1 MQRFATALVV
11 AAGTGAML
19 AGALGGC
26 SRTPSTA
33 VRRPVAAAVAQTSAS
48 CRECHEEIYRAWQ
61 GTDHARANRPLDP
74 VRDAAA
80 FSIATEIADGGARFA
95 LVSHNR
101 RPVMIEQRT
110 DGTTRELAPDFILGA
125 KPLWQPLVP
134 APGGRWQPTDM
145 AFDVKRGEWFNVFG
159 AENRQPGEWGHWTGR
174 GMNWNS
180 MCAPCHMTGY
190 RKNYDPATDSYRSS
204 WVEHGVGCIQCHGA
218 MPDDHRFLPKNTT
231 RPLGAP
237 KPGPFFGDRTKM
249 MQVCATCHAR
259 GEPLTGDFQPG
270 DTYADHHRL
279 VIPVDPH
286 TYFPDGQQRDED
298 FNWTSFRLSRMG
310 GHGGVTCFDCHDPHT
325 TKTLLPIDQNQL
337 CLQCHAAPGRE
348 QPNGVRAVPIDP
360 LAHSHHK
367 DGSTGNSCVA
377 CHMPTTT
384 YMQRAPRHDH
394 GFLIPD
400 PLLNRELGIPDA
412 CSRCHTDKPVEWSI
426 EAAEK
431 WYGDRMDTRQRRR
444 TRAIVAAQAG
454 RPEAVDGLLT
464 LWPKEDI
471 AVWRATMLELLAGA
485 ANDPRVATVAREALR
500 DADPLVRSAAARTVG
515 RGADERTALAPL
527 LNDPVRSVRLDVA
540 WVLSREL
547 PVDSAAR
554 RELDAYLALGLD
566 QPGGLALFAQDLAN
580 RGRFDEAEGKL
591 TQAIEWDANSPGL
604 RQTLGLVL
612 ASAGK
617 TGEAAAQL
625 ARAADL
631 APNDGELAQSA
642 ALAFAEIGRMG
653 DAERYLRLAVARVPD
668 LHRAWYN
675 LGLLLAQQ
683 RRAADAVAALG
694 AAEKAAPAIAD
705 YPYALATVLLQT
717 GDRRGAQAAA
727 ARALAIDPSRADA
740 RQLLRLVTQP

>member
-1 MQRFATALVV
+1 
-11 AAGTGAML
+11 ML
-19 AGALGGC
+19 ASTLGGC
-26 SRTPSTA
+26 SRSQPPA
-33 VRRPVAAAVAQTSAS
+33 ARRPVSAAVAQTSAS
-48 CRECHEEIYRAWQ
+48 CRECHEEIFRAWQ
-61 GTDHARANRPLDP
+61 GTDHALANRSLDP
-74 VRDAAA
+74 ARDAAA
-80 FSIATEIADGGARFA
+80 FAAASEIADGGARFA
-95 LVSHNR
+95 LASR
-101 RPVMIEQRT
+101 DGRPTMTEKRP
-110 DGTTRELAPDFILGA
+110 DGTMREHAPDFILGA
-125 KPLWQPLVP
+125 KPLWQPLV
-134 APGGRWQPTDM
+134 ATGRGRWQPTDM

-204 WVEHGVGCIQCHGA
+204 WVEQGVGCIQCHGA
-218 MPDDHRFLPKNTT
+218 MPDEHRFLPKNAT
-231 RPLGAP
+231 RPAGAP
-237 KPGPFFGDRTKM
+237 KPAPFFGDRTKW

-270 DTYADHHRL
+270 DLYADHYRL
-279 VIPVDPH
+279 VLPVDPH
-286 TYFPDGQQRDED
+286 TYYPDGQQRDED
-298 FNWTSFRLSRMG
+298 FTWTSFRLSRMG

-337 CLQCHAAPGRE
+337 CMQCHAAPGRE
-348 QPNGVRAVPIDP
+348 QSNGVRAAPIDP

-367 DGSTGNSCVA
+367 EGSTGNSCVA
-377 CHMPTTT
+377 CHMPTTN

-412 CSRCHTDKPVEWSI
+412 CSRCHADKPVEWSI

-454 RPEAVDGLLT
+454 RPEAVNALLA

-485 ANDPRVATVAREALR
+485 ANDPRVAAVAREALR
-500 DADPLVRSAAARTVG
+500 DTDPLVRSAAVRVVG
-515 RGADERTALAPL
+515 RSADAAAMLTPL
-527 LNDPVRSVRLDVA
+527 LSDPVRSVRLDTA
-540 WVLSREL
+540 WALSREL
-547 PVDSAAR
+547 PADSAAR
-554 RELDAYLALGLD
+554 RELDAYLALGVD
-566 QPGGLALFAQDLAN
+566 QPGGLALLAQDLAN
-580 RGRFDEAEGKL
+580 RGRLDEAEAKL
-591 TQAIEWDANSPGL
+591 TKAIEWDANSAGL

-625 ARAADL
+625 ARGADL

-642 ALAFAEIGRMG
+642 ALAFAEIGRMD
-653 DAERYLRLAVARVPD
+653 DAERYLRLAVARAPG

-694 AAEKAAPAIAD
+694 AAEKAAPRIAD

-717 GDRRGAQAAA
+717 GDRRGAQVAA
-727 ARALAIDPSRADA
+727 ARALAIDPARDDA
-740 RQLLRLVTQP
+740 RQLLRLAAQP

>member
-1 MQRFATALVV
+1 MW
-11 AAGTGAML
+11 
-19 AGALGGC
+19 LG
-26 SRTPSTA
+26 S
-33 VRRPVAAAVAQTSAS
+33 
-48 CRECHEEIYRAWQ
+48 
-61 GTDHARANRPLDP
+61 DHALANRKLDP
-74 VRDAAA
+74 QRDGAA
-80 FSIATEIADGGARFA
+80 FSVAPEIADGGARFA
-95 LVSHNR
+95 LALKDG
-101 RPVMIEQRT
+101 RPVMKEKRP
-110 DGTTRELAPDFILGA
+110 DGTSRAFAPDFVLGA

-218 MPDDHRFLPKNTT
+218 MPDEHRFLPKNTT
-231 RPLGAP
+231 RPAGSP
-237 KPGPFFGDRTKM
+237 KPEPFFGDRTTM

-259 GEPLTGDFQPG
+259 GEPLTGNFEPG
-270 DTYADHHRL
+270 ALYADHYRL
-279 VIPVDPH
+279 VLPVNPN
-286 TYFPDGQQRDED
+286 TYYPDGQQRDED

-325 TKTLLPIDQNQL
+325 TKTILPVDQNQL

-348 QPNGVRAVPIDP
+348 QPNGARAVPIDP

-367 DGSTGNSCVA
+367 EGSTGNSCVA
-377 CHMPTTT
+377 CHMPTTN

-412 CSRCHTDKPVEWSI
+412 CSRCHNDKPVEWSV

-431 WYGDRMDTRQRRR
+431 WYGERMDTRQRRR

-454 RPEAVDGLLT
+454 LPEAVDALLAI
-464 LWPKEDI
+464 WPTEDI
-471 AVWRATMLELLAGA
+471 AVWRATMLELLARA
-485 ANDPRVATVAREALR
+485 AGEPRVSTIAREALR
-500 DADPLVRSAAARTVG
+500 DGDPLVRSAAVRVVG
-515 RGADERTALAPL
+515 QTADAQALLPPL
-527 LNDPVRSVRLDVA
+527 LGDPVRSVRLDVA
-540 WVLSREL
+540 WALSREL
-547 PVDSAAR
+547 PAGSAAR
-554 RELDAYLALGLD
+554 HELDDYLALGVD
-566 QPGGLALFAQDLAN
+566 QPTGLALRAQDLAN
-580 RGRFDEAEGKL
+580 RGKLNEAEAEL
-591 TQAIEWDANSPGL
+591 TKAVAWDANSPGL
-604 RQTLGLVL
+604 RQMLGVVL
-612 ASAGK
+612 ASGGK
-617 TGEAAAQL
+617 MDAAASQL

-631 APNDGELAQSA
+631 ASSDGEMALSA
-642 ALAFAEIGRMG
+642 ALAFAETGRTG
-653 DAERYLRLAVARVPD
+653 EAERYLRLAVARAPG

-683 RRAADAVAALG
+683 RRATEAIAALT
-694 AAEKAAPAIAD
+694 AAQEAAPKIAD

-717 GDRRGAQAAA
+717 GDRRGAQSAA
-727 ARALAIDPSRADA
+727 ARALVIDPSRDDA
-740 RQLLRLVTQP
+740 RQLLWSTGP

>member
-1 MQRFATALVV
+1 M
-11 AAGTGAML
+11 
-19 AGALGGC
+19 
-26 SRTPSTA
+26 
-33 VRRPVAAAVAQTSAS
+33 AQKSAS
-48 CRECHEEIYRAWQ
+48 CRECHEEIFRAWE
-61 GTDHARANRPLDP
+61 GTDHALANRPLDP
-74 VRDAAA
+74 ARHGAA
-80 FSIATEIADGGARFA
+80 FAVAVEIVDGGARFT
-95 LVSHNR
+95 LGSRNG
-101 RPVMIEQRT
+101 RPTMTEKRT
-110 DGTTRELAPDFILGA
+110 DGTRREHAPDFILGA
-125 KPLWQPLVP
+125 KPLWQPLVA

-218 MPDDHRFLPKNTT
+218 MPDEHRLLPKNAT
-231 RPLGAP
+231 RPAGAP
-237 KPGPFFGDRTKM
+237 MPAPFFGDRTKWI
-249 MQVCATCHAR
+249 QVCASCHAR

-270 DTYADHHRL
+270 YLYADHYRL
-279 VIPVDPH
+279 VLPVDPH
-286 TYFPDGQQRDED
+286 TYYPDGQQRDED
-298 FNWTSFRLSRMG
+298 FTWTSFRLSRMG

-325 TKTLLPIDQNQL
+325 TKTFLPIDQNQL
-337 CLQCHAAPGRE
+337 CLQCHATPGRL
-348 QPNGVRAVPIDP
+348 QPNGARAAPIDP

-367 DGSTGNSCVA
+367 EGSTGNSCVA
-377 CHMPTTT
+377 CHMPTTN

-431 WYGDRMDTRQRRR
+431 WYGDRMSTRQRRR

-454 RPEAVDGLLT
+454 RPEAVEALLSV
-464 LWPKEDI
+464 WPTEEV
-471 AVWRATMLELLAGA
+471 AVWRATMLELLVGA
-485 ANDPRVATVAREALR
+485 ANDARVATIARAALR
-500 DADPLVRSAAARTVG
+500 DADSLVRSAAVRVVG
-515 RGADERTALAPL
+515 RSSDAPAVLTPL
-527 LNDPVRSVRLDVA
+527 LSDPVRSVRLDAA
-540 WVLSREL
+540 WALSREL
-547 PVDSAAR
+547 PADSAAR
-554 RELDAYLALGLD
+554 RELDAYLALGVD
-566 QPGGLALFAQDLAN
+566 QPGGLALLAQDLAN
-580 RGRFDEAEGKL
+580 RGQLSEAEAHL
-591 TQAIEWDANSPGL
+591 TKAIEWDANSPGL

-617 TGEAAAQL
+617 MDAAAAQL

-631 APNDGELAQSA
+631 APHDGELAQSA
-642 ALAFAEIGRMG
+642 GLAFAEIGRTA
-653 DAERYLRLAVARVPD
+653 DAERYLRLAVARVPS

-683 RRAADAVAALG
+683 RRTLDAIEALN

-705 YPYALATVLLQT
+705 YPHALATVLLQT

-727 ARALAIDPSRADA
+727 ARALAIDPSRDDT
-740 RQLLRLVTQP
+740 RQLLRLVSQP